1 MTDEEKEPKVTSP
14 PESTTPPQPKYAM
27 FISEYHEGDKIVIRF
42 NNQGFASNLEL
53 FGWIKER
60 LPNAETIIQ
69 MIKQTSVG

>member
-1 MTDEEKEPKVTSP
+1 MTDETKEELVKA
-14 PESTTPPQPKYAM
+14 TPLPQQPKYAM
-27 FISEYHEGDKIVIRF
+27 YISEYHEGDKVIIRF

-69 MIKQTSVG
+69 MIKQMGSG